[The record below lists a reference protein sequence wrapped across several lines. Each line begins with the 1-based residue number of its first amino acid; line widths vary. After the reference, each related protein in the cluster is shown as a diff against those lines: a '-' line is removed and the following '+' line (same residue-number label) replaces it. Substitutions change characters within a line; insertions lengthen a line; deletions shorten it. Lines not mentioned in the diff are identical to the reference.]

1 MEEKKLF
8 SGRTLVGV
16 LFIVIGAFYLLSTF
30 DVISNELRHVFI
42 SWPSLLIVI
51 GVVNLINSRNNT
63 FGIILI
69 VIGAIFLL
77 KRVFPGIYFNNEIIV
92 PMVLIG
98 LGSLLIFRK
107 KGNKVK
113 DELHAARQHNNPFA
127 EKKNIEYDR
136 LDEVAIFGGGE
147 RYVQS
152 DNFVGGNILAVFGGL
167 EIDLTECKL
176 GPGENVLD
184 IVAIFGGC
192 EIRVPQDW
200 KIVIDVV
207 PIFGGFSQKF
217 RRDPNLVQDPTKVL
231 KIKGVVI
238 FGGGELKMR

>member
-30 DVISNELRHVFI
+30 NVISDELRHVFI

-69 VIGAIFLL
+69 VIGGIFLL

-98 LGSLLIFRK
+98 LGSLLIFRR
-107 KGNKVK
+107 KGNK
-113 DELHAARQHNNPFA
+113 
-127 EKKNIEYDR
+127 DR

-152 DNFVGGNILAVFGGL
+152 DNFVGGNILAVFGGM